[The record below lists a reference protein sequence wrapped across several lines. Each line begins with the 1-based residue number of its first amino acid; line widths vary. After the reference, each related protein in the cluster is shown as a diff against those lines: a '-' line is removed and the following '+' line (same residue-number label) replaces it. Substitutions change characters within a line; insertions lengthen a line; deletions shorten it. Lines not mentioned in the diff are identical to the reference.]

1 MQKHPKIVLTIM
13 VTSQNQG
20 LFFGRTRDFLIL
32 DIFEMSKIEN
42 LNVYGEIILKI
53 GENRIK

>member
-1 MQKHPKIVLTIM
+1 M

-32 DIFEMSKIEN
+32 DISKMSKIEN
-42 LNVYGEIILKI
+42 LNVYGENILKI
-53 GENRIK
+53 GENSQNNIYYKTT

>member
-1 MQKHPKIVLTIM
+1 M
-13 VTSQNQG
+13 VTTQNQG

-42 LNVYGEIILKI
+42 LNVYGENYFKRL
-53 GENRIK
+53 ERNHE

>member
-1 MQKHPKIVLTIM
+1 M
-13 VTSQNQG
+13 VTIQNQG
-20 LFFGRTRDFLIL
+20 LFSEGTRDFLIL

-53 GENRIK
+53 GENSQNNIYYKRT

>member
-1 MQKHPKIVLTIM
+1 M

-20 LFFGRTRDFLIL
+20 LFFGRTRDFSIL

-42 LNVYGEIILKI
+42 LNVYGEIILKDWR
-53 GENRIK
+53 EFPE